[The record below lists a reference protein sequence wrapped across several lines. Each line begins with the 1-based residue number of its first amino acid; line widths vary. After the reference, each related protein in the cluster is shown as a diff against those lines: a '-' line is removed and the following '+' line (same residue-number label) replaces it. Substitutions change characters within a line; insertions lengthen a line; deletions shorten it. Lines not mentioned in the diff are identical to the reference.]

1 MKNERRLR
9 AILALLLVAT
19 AALFAVGTTIERS
32 QRSHTESAETKSAEA
47 PTETATTS
55 SSETGTGTS
64 SEANGEADA
73 EQSENGET
81 TTSPSS
87 EADSGAGEA
96 ASGAT
101 ETAASSEAHAES
113 SERLFGVDP
122 ESVPAMI
129 AAIAV
134 SLGLA
139 AAVWWRRER
148 AWLWLTLAFG
158 AVFAAGDIREV
169 IHQLGESRNTVAT
182 IAAILI
188 AAHLAVAVVAG
199 LILRQPY
206 GRETRAPSIEP
217 ST

>member
-1 MKNERRLR
+1 MKNETRLR

-32 QRSHTESAETKSAEA
+32 QRSHHSESSATKTAEI

-55 SSETGTGTS
+55 SSETSTESSGGADEKASGSSETTTGSS
-64 SEANGEADA
+64 SEANGGAD
-73 EQSENGET
+73 
-81 TTSPSS
+81 
-87 EADSGAGEA
+87 EA

-101 ETAASSEAHAES
+101 EAAAAAETHVEASEK
-113 SERLFGVDP
+113 LFGVDT

-129 AAIAV
+129 VGIAA

-148 AWLWLTLAFG
+148 VWLWLTLAFG
-158 AVFAAGDIREV
+158 VLFAAGDTREV
-169 IHQLGESRNTVAT
+169 IHQLNESRNGVAT

-188 AAHLAVAVVAG
+188 AAHLVVAVLAG
-199 LILRQPY
+199 LILRRPQ
-206 GRETRAPSIEP
+206 GETAGSPASEPSI
-217 ST
+217 